1 VIAFGPVP
9 SRRLGRSLGVN
20 NVPPKVCSYSCVYCQ
35 LGRTIKMSAERQRFY
50 RPEEVFEAIREQVK
64 KARGSAELVDYLSF
78 VPDGEPTLD
87 ASLGETID
95 LLRSLGI
102 KIAII
107 SNSSLIW
114 REDVREDLRKADWVS
129 LKVDSSREDTW
140 RRIDRPHGSLRLDSI
155 LQGME
160 EFAASF
166 DGQLVTE
173 TMLVRGVN
181 DTPEHLAEVAE
192 FVARV
197 DPSVA
202 YLSVPTR
209 PPAEDWV
216 EVPAEEDLN
225 RAYQIMSERLNSV
238 EYLITYEGHEF
249 AYTGHLEEDLLSI
262 TSVHPMRKDAMMAF
276 LSKAGADWPVVEKLV
291 REGLLVETQ
300 YADRTFYVR
309 RFR

>member
-1 VIAFGPVP
+1 
-9 SRRLGRSLGVN
+9 
-20 NVPPKVCSYSCVYCQ
+20 
-35 LGRTIKMSAERQRFY
+35 MSAERQQFY
-50 RPEEVFEAIREQVK
+50 RPEEVFEAIREQVQ
-64 KARGSAELVDYLSF
+64 KAQESGEPVDYLSF

-95 LLRSLGI
+95 LLRTLGV
-102 KIAII
+102 KIAVI

-114 REDVREDLRKADWVS
+114 REDVREDLKKADWVS
-129 LKVDSSREDTW
+129 LKVDSTREDTW
-140 RRIDRPHGSLRLDSI
+140 RQIDRPHGSLVLESI
-155 LQGME
+155 LEGIE
-160 EFAASF
+160 EFASSI

-216 EVPAEEDLN
+216 EVPAEADLN
-225 RAYQIMSERLNSV
+225 RAYQIMSQRLDNV
-238 EYLITYEGHEF
+238 EYLIAYEGHEF
-249 AYTGHLEEDLLSI
+249 AYTGHVEEDLLSI
-262 TSVHPMRKDAMMAF
+262 TSVHPMRRDAMKVF
-276 LSKAGADWPVVEKLV
+276 LSKAGADWPVVERLV

-300 YADRTFYVR
+300 YSGRTFYVR